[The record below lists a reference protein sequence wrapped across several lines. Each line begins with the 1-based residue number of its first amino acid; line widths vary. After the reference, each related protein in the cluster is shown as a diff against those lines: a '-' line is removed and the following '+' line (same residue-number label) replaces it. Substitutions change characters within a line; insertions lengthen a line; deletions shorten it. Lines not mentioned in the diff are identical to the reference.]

1 MVVAYWHVGRLI
13 VEDEQ
18 KGKRKAEYGKAVLQD
33 LSDRLNKEFKEGF
46 SVQSLWNMR
55 QFYNTFPIL
64 STVWR
69 ESKESKTI
77 DVLANEKKSLIRSTL
92 LSESAETQ
100 ILSTLWRELS
110 WSQYKL
116 LMRVENL
123 GARAYYMK
131 EAVEQNWG
139 VRGLERQINSF
150 YYERIL
156 SSKNKNAVKK
166 EAAQKTK
173 ALAPHITDFI
183 KDPYVLEFLHSKKP
197 T

>member
-1 MVVAYWHVGRLI
+1 MTTNKKSSKTSSKTIAKKSEAKSAFFTSVKNILHRAQGTAYKAVNSVMVVAYWHVGRLI

-69 ESKESKTI
+69 ESKGSKTI

-92 LSESAETQ
+92 LSESAE
-100 ILSTLWRELS
+100 
-110 WSQYKL
+110 
-116 LMRVENL
+116 
-123 GARAYYMK
+123 
-131 EAVEQNWG
+131 
-139 VRGLERQINSF
+139 
-150 YYERIL
+150 
-156 SSKNKNAVKK
+156 
-166 EAAQKTK
+166 
-173 ALAPHITDFI
+173 
-183 KDPYVLEFLHSKKP
+183 
-197 T
+197 